1 MFYIRNNHTCFRS
14 QDFTLWIVASTMLY
28 LIVLYWSFHLPNNF
42 SNLDLRLKN
51 KEKYII
57 IEYMW
62 YLNINYFVL
71 RIIIKILC
79 IHSFISYDI
88 FFIWWRALHIFYNAC
103 NHYSCITPQ
112 KEFVV
117 PDLWAVWM
125 ALRLGGGTTK
135 QAAGTRPSWPLLL
148 RILQRTPSLLSN
160 SKQSMPFSNN
170 I

>member
-1 MFYIRNNHTCFRS
+1 MFYNRNDHTCFRS

-28 LIVLYWSFHLPNNF
+28 LIVLYWSFHFPNNF

-62 YLNINYFVL
+62 YLNINCFVL
-71 RIIIKILC
+71 RIIIKFLC

-88 FFIWWRALHIFYNAC
+88 FFIWWWALHMFYNAS

-125 ALRLGGGTTK
+125 ALWLGGGTTK

>member
-1 MFYIRNNHTCFRS
+1 MFYNRNDHTCFRS

-28 LIVLYWSFHLPNNF
+28 LIVLYWSFHFPNNF
-42 SNLDLRLKN
+42 SNLDLRLK
-51 KEKYII
+51 KRRKIYHHWI
-57 IEYMW
+57 YMMPQYQLVCAENYKINSL
-62 YLNINYFVL
+62 YLMN
-71 RIIIKILC
+71 
-79 IHSFISYDI
+79 
-88 FFIWWRALHIFYNAC
+88 FFLTWWWGLHIFYNAC
-103 NHYSCITPQ
+103 KHYSCITPQ

-125 ALRLGGGTTK
+125 AFWLGGGTTK

>member
-1 MFYIRNNHTCFRS
+1 MFYNRNDPTCFRS

-28 LIVLYWSFHLPNNF
+28 LIVLYWSFHFPNNF
-42 SNLDLRLKN
+42 SNLDLRLKKIYHHWIYVIPQYQLLCAEN
-51 KEKYII
+51 Y
-57 IEYMW
+57 
-62 YLNINYFVL
+62 YLNSLYSFLYFL
-71 RIIIKILC
+71 W
-79 IHSFISYDI
+79 Y
-88 FFIWWRALHIFYNAC
+88 FFYLMKGFTYFFYNAS

-125 ALRLGGGTTK
+125 AFWLGGGTTK